1 MTWEI
6 SKVDRAEGTV
16 LLVYNGNINSSEALR
31 GSILLK
37 DQDELNFWADLLNK
51 ANIKHDIPPDTRVNR
66 KVRPAQ

>member
-1 MTWEI
+1 MTWEANI
-6 SKVDRAEGTV
+6 ANRAEGTL
-16 LLVYNGNINSSEALR
+16 LLVYYGDVKLSEALR

-37 DQDELNFWADLLNK
+37 DQDELDFWADLLNK

>member
-1 MTWEI
+1 MTWEANI
-6 SKVDRAEGTV
+6 VIRAEGTV
-16 LLVYNGNINSSEALR
+16 LLVYNGDVNYSEALR

-66 KVRPAQ
+66 KARPAQ